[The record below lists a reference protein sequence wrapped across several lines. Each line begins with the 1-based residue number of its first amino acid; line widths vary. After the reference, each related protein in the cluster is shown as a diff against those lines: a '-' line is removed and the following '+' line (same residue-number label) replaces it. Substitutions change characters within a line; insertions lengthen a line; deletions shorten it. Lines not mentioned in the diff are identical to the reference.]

1 MPVSERPSPL
11 ERDILRVVEQW
22 ARPTGSIE
30 DWSWPH
36 GASAVYK
43 VRTDRGDVVVDFDTW
58 SARAQ
63 QLVAPQDLDAARE
76 IASAACHLGTVEL
89 VPAHCDN
96 TPRNWMVD
104 DGNAVSLVD
113 FGLAKK
119 EPWWADVHRLM
130 HREWLGRADLRD
142 AFLAGYG
149 RDIDDST
156 ADFLRAYGACAA
168 VSTIVWA
175 TEHGD
180 RAFAGEGYAQL
191 RGLLGRGC

>member
-43 VRTDRGDVVVDFDTW
+43 VGTDRGDVVVKRVHRASSFAREVHAPGSTATAAGRDRDPLVHRHAGRVVARLHAAEEPDATTGYGETLLADFDTW

-63 QLVAPQDLDAARE
+63 QLVAPQDLDAARK

-104 DGNAVSLVD
+104 DGN
-113 FGLAKK
+113 
-119 EPWWADVHRLM
+119 
-130 HREWLGRADLRD
+130 
-142 AFLAGYG
+142 
-149 RDIDDST
+149 
-156 ADFLRAYGACAA
+156 
-168 VSTIVWA
+168 
-175 TEHGD
+175 
-180 RAFAGEGYAQL
+180 
-191 RGLLGRGC
+191 